1 MRLSIRA
8 ASRQSGAV
16 SEPAPYLCSS
26 LSFRDAAVSN
36 RFHRFLN
43 FRAAVAPPDPAALF
57 LRVLFR
63 SPIRAIPPLRS
74 GVFRFLG
81 CVAHMLF
88 RELFDIFHEVDIA
101 HDLEIETPRVVHASL
116 PEIAG
121 FIVLL
126 RVERWVMQI
135 LDQKRRLLV

>member
-1 MRLSIRA
+1 M
-8 ASRQSGAV
+8 
-16 SEPAPYLCSS
+16 
-26 LSFRDAAVSN
+26 
-36 RFHRFLN
+36 
-43 FRAAVAPPDPAALF
+43 
-57 LRVLFR
+57 
-63 SPIRAIPPLRS
+63 
-74 GVFRFLG
+74 FRFLG

-135 LDQKRRLLV
+135 LDQKRRLLVESFLHRRGRFGIASGKMPRGG